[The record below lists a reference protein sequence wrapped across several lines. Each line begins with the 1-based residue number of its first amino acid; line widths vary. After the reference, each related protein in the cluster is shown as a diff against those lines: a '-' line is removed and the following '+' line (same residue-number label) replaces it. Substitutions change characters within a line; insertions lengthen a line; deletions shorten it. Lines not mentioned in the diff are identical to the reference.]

1 MALVQQQHHN
11 IDFLSHDP
19 FDHAEVLNEKALR
32 GLHDLLNG
40 SDLEQWPVTPAQS
53 QILESDEK
61 PWCRISLI
69 LPQNSAPDVARI
81 RSVWKQLC
89 SLRRSSLQKFP

>member
-1 MALVQQQHHN
+1 MSLVQQHHQA
-11 IDFLSHDP
+11 IDLLSHDP

-32 GLHDLLNG
+32 DLHHLLDAN
-40 SDLEQWPVTPAQS
+40 DIEEWPVTPAQS

-61 PWCRISLI
+61 PWSRISVI
-69 LPQNSAPDVARI
+69 LPQNSTPDVARI

-89 SLRRSSLQKFP
+89 SLRKPSLS